1 MTSIVITGSTRGI
14 GFGLA
19 KAFISRSCNV
29 TISGRS
35 QSSIKTA
42 IGQLSGNTHNDLL
55 YGFPCDVRQPEQIQA
70 LWEAAYNHFGR
81 IDIWINNAGFTS
93 TSALPWLY
101 PAEQIKNILDT
112 NLLGAI
118 YGSVTAIN
126 GMLVQGSGAIYN
138 MEGMG
143 SDGRKHSGLAY
154 YGMTK
159 YGLSYFTDCLVDD
172 TKGTPL
178 IVGALRPG
186 MVITDMIYEQYKE
199 RPEEFQDA
207 QRIFNIIADTV
218 DNVSPWL
225 ATRIL
230 NNKKSGVRISYMSRT
245 KMIGRFLTAPFT
257 KRDLFAHYDAS

>member
-1 MTSIVITGSTRGI
+1 
-14 GFGLA
+14 
-19 KAFISRSCNV
+19 
-29 TISGRS
+29 
-35 QSSIKTA
+35 
-42 IGQLSGNTHNDLL
+42 
-55 YGFPCDVRQPEQIQA
+55 
-70 LWEAAYNHFGR
+70 
-81 IDIWINNAGFTS
+81 
-93 TSALPWLY
+93 
-101 PAEQIKNILDT
+101 
-112 NLLGAI
+112 
-118 YGSVTAIN
+118 
-126 GMLVQGSGAIYN
+126 